1 MKRGLHISFQE
12 EGQALVEFALAGMI
26 LMFITFGLF
35 ETARVVYTA
44 AVIQA
49 AAQEG
54 ARAGIVNAANV
65 DTAVRNRLVAV
76 DPNQITNIT
85 ASTATISS
93 RNVLRVQITYN
104 YQFTTPLIGS
114 LLGSNGAVVLRGDAS
129 MLVQ

>member
-1 MKRGLHISFQE
+1 MKRSRYISFQE

-54 ARAGIVNAANV
+54 ARAGIVNTADVN
-65 DTAVRNRLVAV
+65 TAVQNRLVAV

-85 ASTATISS
+85 TSTATVSG
-93 RNVLRVQITYN
+93 RDVLRVQIAYN
-104 YQFTTPLIGS
+104 YQVATPLLSS
-114 LLGSNGAVVLRGDAS
+114 LLGNSGAIELRGDAS
-129 MLVQ
+129 MLVR